1 MATVQLE
8 QTQDQQVRE
17 RRVAMSYA
25 QFVEEIDENQ
35 HAEWV
40 AGEAI
45 LFMPPSRKHQ
55 NTSVFLTKLLGNFI
69 DYAQLGELLAAPF
82 EMKVS
87 PNASSREPDLL
98 FVAQE
103 NLDRL
108 SHKKLDGPA
117 DLAVEIVSSSSATRD
132 RAEKFY
138 EYQDAGIREY
148 WLIDPR
154 HGFERADFWVLNSK
168 GLYQPVPLDENDVYR
183 STVLDGF
190 WFDISWLWD
199 DNAPTPLQAFA
210 QIVGPE
216 RAIEALRQG

>member
-1 MATVQLE
+1 MQE
-8 QTQDQQVRE
+8 E
-17 RRVAMSYA
+17 RVAMSYA
-25 QFVEEIDENQ
+25 QFLEEIDENQ

-108 SHKKLDGPA
+108 SDKKLDGPA